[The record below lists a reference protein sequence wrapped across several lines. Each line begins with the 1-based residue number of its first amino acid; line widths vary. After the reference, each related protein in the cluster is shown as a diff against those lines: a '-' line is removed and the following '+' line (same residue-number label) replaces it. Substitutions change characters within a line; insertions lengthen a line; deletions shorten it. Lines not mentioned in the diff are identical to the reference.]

1 LEPDLYQ
8 GALNVGAARLRKRE
22 WFHAAQSFA
31 RAAELAGNPPDR
43 ELARGLLHLA
53 AAGYKAMKGDA
64 RGAERQRRHAARR
77 LTPFEPEARQL
88 ELVTLVALVEGGS

>member
-22 WFHAAQSFA
+22 WFHAARAFA
-31 RAAELAGNPPDR
+31 RAAELAGNPRDR

-53 AAGYKAMKGDA
+53 AAGYKDKAGDA

-77 LTPFEPEARQL
+77 LAPFQLEARRL
-88 ELVTLVALVEGGS
+88 DHEPLVALVEDGS